1 MRIDDLIEWALRIGL
16 TVYVLFVMAFLFSGC
31 ATQPTA
37 PSVVLT
43 PISTPCV
50 EAVPEKPLLKSDKE
64 LKALSDY
71 ALVITVIAERYRLI
85 LWGDELEAVLSGCK

>member
-1 MRIDDLIEWALRIGL
+1 MQSDPIENLITWAMH
-16 TVYVLFVMAFLFSGC
+16 VVCALFVILATGC
-31 ATQPTA
+31 ATQQKP
-37 PSVVLT
+37 PEVVLT

-50 EAVPEKPLLKSDKE
+50 ESVPEKPILKSDKE

-85 LWGDELEAVLSGCK
+85 MWGDELEAVLSGCK